1 MRNVKLVLFVVICGC
16 GGFFVYQNLLVFTNP
31 VDLKLDIFNAHYE
44 WLQIKSFFI
53 FLAFFAAGLIVAF
66 FLSLGGR
73 LKTARTI
80 KAHKAQLKKKEEE
93 LSALQKATAATAA
106 AAAAAVVDTS
116 AVPPADSDAEAN
128 APEQNV
134 KDKTENAG

>member
-1 MRNVKLVLFVVICGC
+1 
-16 GGFFVYQNLLVFTNP
+16 
-31 VDLKLDIFNAHYE
+31 
-44 WLQIKSFFI
+44 
-53 FLAFFAAGLIVAF
+53 LIVAF

-106 AAAAAVVDTS
+106 ATAAVVDTS
-116 AVPPADSDAEAN
+116 AVPPADSDAEVN
-128 APEQNV
+128 TPEQNV

>member
-1 MRNVKLVLFVVICGC
+1 MRNVKLVLFIVICGC
-16 GGFFVYQNLLVFTNP
+16 GGFFVYQNLLVFTHP
-31 VDLKLDIFNAHYE
+31 VDLKLDIFNTHYE

-66 FLSLGGR
+66 FIGLGGR
-73 LKTARTI
+73 LKTGRTI
-80 KAHKAQLKKKEEE
+80 KSYKAQLKKKEEE

-106 AAAAAVVDTS
+106 TAAAVVDTS
-116 AVPPADSDAEAN
+116 AVPPADSDAEVN

>member
-1 MRNVKLVLFVVICGC
+1 MRNVKLVLFIVICGC

-31 VDLKLDIFNAHYE
+31 VDLKLDIFNTHYE
-44 WLQIKSFFI
+44 WPQIKSFFI

-66 FLSLGGR
+66 FLGLGGR
-73 LKTARTI
+73 LKTGRTI
-80 KAHKAQLKKKEEE
+80 KSYKAQLKKKEEE
-93 LSALQKATAATAA
+93 LSALQKATAATAT
-106 AAAAAVVDTS
+106 AAAVVDTG
-116 AVPPADSDAEAN
+116 AVPPPDSGVEAN